1 MFVAIFVLCII
12 WGILVKLGCVSPPSF
27 SSKKS
32 YEEKDMEKYWWI
44 YEQQNKK

>member
-12 WGILVKLGCVSPPSF
+12 WGVLAKLGWVSALNF
-27 SSKKS
+27 SHKKS
-32 YEEKDMEKYWWI
+32 YEERDMEKYWWI